1 MLWSESDPCGI
12 CVLDGFGADWKGS
25 LSSQSCQGHTCS
37 QHIQSPSS
45 WNYKPSMR
53 VFFFSPERGSLLKR
67 RHVPTPSYSMGPAGK
82 SCTAG
87 LSHRTAPTK
96 TAPRCC
102 GCKWRSRACTA
113 STAVAHNETYSWG
126 PPQAQKKKR
135 VSTAIPFETTPKRVP
150 KPEKS
155 RIFCS
160 PKADNSPFSLSPA
173 RPAEKAHHVPA
184 QHVLRG
190 QKGIGCP
197 QGPKTGSVQKE
208 TPLPG
213 ASKSD
218 EHVVPFYRFLKP

>member
-1 MLWSESDPCGI
+1 MLL
-12 CVLDGFGADWKGS
+12 VRVGS
-25 LSSQSCQGHTCS
+25 LWTGKGASAPRAAKDTRAASTSKAQVAGTTSLQCECFF
-37 QHIQSPSS
+37 
-45 WNYKPSMR
+45 
-53 VFFFSPERGSLLKR
+53 FFFSERGSLIKG

-87 LSHRTAPTK
+87 LPHRTAPTR

-135 VSTAIPFETTPKRVP
+135 VSTAIPFETTPKGVP

-160 PKADNSPFSLSPA
+160 PKADNSLFSLSPA

-190 QKGIGCP
+190 QKGIYG
-197 QGPKTGSVQKE
+197 
-208 TPLPG
+208 LPG
-213 ASKSD
+213 TKNGIRAKGD
-218 EHVVPFYRFLKP
+218 PFTRSLKNR